1 MSSVEASTSE
11 AKPAAAPETAPEMA
25 SNPPPAEKKKN
36 PMFRF
41 FWQSYKTPEEKVTE
55 ETQAAEAAK
64 KEDTEQ
70 ANVDPV
76 RKWFHEN
83 FAQSISPETPPHKPP
98 PTPEEKEAARKKKEE
113 ERANKKPFMQR
124 IKDAFRSGKSKTSSD
139 KTPEEKEEVTPAQG
153 PGTHRKILSSPH

>member
-11 AKPAAAPETAPEMA
+11 AKPAAAPETAPEVA
-25 SNPPPAEKKKN
+25 SNPSPTEKKKN

-41 FWQSYKTPEEKVTE
+41 LWQSYKTPEEKVAEENQAVEVTKKE
-55 ETQAAEAAK
+55 ETKQE
-64 KEDTEQ
+64 
-70 ANVDPV
+70 NVDPV
-76 RKWFHEN
+76 RNWFHAN
-83 FAQSISPETPPHKPP
+83 VAQSISPKTPLNKPP

-124 IKDAFRSGKSKTSSD
+124 IKEAFRSGKSKTSSD

-153 PGTHRKILSSPH
+153 PGTHGKILSSPH